1 MRHQEIGNHDAYE
14 IVDPAKLEQ
23 IEANLERRGRPAP
36 AASDMPRAAGLLMV
50 ASYAA
55 LMGAF
60 AVTIH
65 GARADFA
72 MVIGAFYLTMVFAIP
87 AMFIRIEPDQARRPD
102 LREFLDRGIETAT
115 GRISGAGALVQM
127 LIVPVLLV
135 FAILAMGI
143 IYLLV

>member
-1 MRHQEIGNHDAYE
+1 MRQQQLHSTEAFNFVAPPKLSVSDAW
-14 IVDPAKLEQ
+14 ARLQ
-23 IEANLERRGRPAP
+23 PAP
-36 AASDMPRAAGLLMV
+36 AAPDMPRAAGLLII
-50 ASYAA
+50 ASYAM

-60 AVTIH
+60 VITIH

-72 MVIGAFYLTMVFAIP
+72 IVIGAFYL
-87 AMFIRIEPDQARRPD
+87 AMFFGVPAVILGVEGETIRRPD

-127 LIVPVLLV
+127 LIVPLFLA

-143 IYLLV
+143 TYLLV